1 MTTEKTP
8 TWAEKYRPRYF
19 TDIRGQ
25 SLAVEKLKSFVRNLK
40 PSSVKRAI
48 ALHGPPGT
56 GKTSLA
62 YVVANETK
70 SEIFELNASDLRD
83 RERLNEILKPAT
95 EQKSLTNKG
104 KVILVDEV
112 DGISEVDRGGLSELV
127 DLIESSSH
135 PIIITA
141 NDIWDKKF
149 SELRKIVELVQLKE
163 IDYKTIK
170 EIMIE
175 ILRKEKK
182 FIDGDILTNIAIKS
196 RGDLRAAI
204 NDLQIAAS
212 LENPAD
218 IIIDERNKEIDIFSA
233 MRIIFKG
240 KPNNSLLKLFDSVN
254 MPLEEVLL
262 WVEENI
268 PAEYQG
274 AELAKAYDALSKVD
288 IFKRR
293 IYRQQYWR
301 FLVYE
306 NALLSYGVASAKKTE
321 KLGFTS
327 YKKPTRILKMWLN
340 NQRIERKKT
349 IARKYAKFVHVGEK
363 RALREFPTIKAF
375 LLKPEV
381 QKELNLSEDEIE
393 YLGKE
398 NN

>member
-1 MTTEKTP
+1 MTTP
-8 TWAEKYRPRYF
+8 TWAEKYRPKYF

-25 SLAVEKLKSFVRNLK
+25 GLAVEKLRSFLKK
-40 PSSVKRAI
+40 PSQGKAI

-62 YVVANETK
+62 YVVANE
-70 SEIFELNASDLRD
+70 SHAEIFELNASDLRD
-83 RERLNEILKPAT
+83 REKLNEILKPAT
-95 EQKSLTNKG
+95 EQRSLTNKG

-112 DGISEVDRGGLSELV
+112 DGISEVDRGGLDELIS
-127 DLIESSSH
+127 LIESSSY
-135 PIIITA
+135 PMIITA

-149 SELRKIVELVQLKE
+149 SELRKTVELVQLKE

-182 FIDGDILTNIAIKS
+182 FIEGDILTNIAIKS

-204 NDLQIAAS
+204 NDLQIAANMP
-212 LENPAD
+212 NPSD

-233 MRIIFKG
+233 MRLIFKG
-240 KPNNSLLKLFDSVN
+240 KPNNALLKLFDSVN
-254 MPLEEVLL
+254 MPIEEILL
-262 WVEENI
+262 WIEENI
-268 PAEYQG
+268 PAEYSG
-274 AELAKAYDALSKVD
+274 KELAKAYDMLSKVD

-301 FLVYE
+301 FLIYE
-306 NALLSYGVASAKKTE
+306 TAFLSYGIASAKKTE

-340 NQRIERKKT
+340 NQRIARKKT

-363 RALREFPTIKAF
+363 RALREFPTIKLF
-375 LLKPEV
+375 LIKPEV
-381 QKELNLSEDEIE
+381 QKELGLSEEEVE
-393 YLGKE
+393 YLSKE

>member
-8 TWAEKYRPRYF
+8 TWAEKYRPKYF

-25 SLAVEKLKSFVRNLK
+25 SLAVEKLKAFVKK
-40 PSSVKRAI
+40 PAAGKAI
-48 ALHGPPGT
+48 ALYGPPGT

>member
-1 MTTEKTP
+1 MTTP
-8 TWAEKYRPRYF
+8 TWAEKYRPKYF

-25 SLAVEKLKSFVRNLK
+25 GLAVEKLRSFLKK
-40 PSSVKRAI
+40 PSQGKAI

-62 YVVANETK
+62 YVVANE
-70 SEIFELNASDLRD
+70 SHAEIFELNASDLRD
-83 RERLNEILKPAT
+83 REKLNEILKPAT
-95 EQKSLTNKG
+95 EQRSLTNKG

-112 DGISEVDRGGLSELV
+112 DGISEVDRGGLDELIS
-127 DLIESSSH
+127 LIESSSY
-135 PIIITA
+135 PMIITA

-149 SELRKIVELVQLKE
+149 SELRKTVELVQLKE

-170 EIMIE
+170 EIMTE

-182 FIDGDILTNIAIKS
+182 FIEGDILTNIAIKS

-204 NDLQIAAS
+204 NDLQIAANMP
-212 LENPAD
+212 NPSD

-233 MRIIFKG
+233 MRLIFKG
-240 KPNNSLLKLFDSVN
+240 KPNNALLKLFDSVN
-254 MPLEEVLL
+254 MPIEEILL
-262 WVEENI
+262 WIEENI
-268 PAEYQG
+268 PAEYSRK
-274 AELAKAYDALSKVD
+274 ELAKAYDMLSKVD

-301 FLVYE
+301 FLIYE
-306 NALLSYGVASAKKTE
+306 TAFLSYGIASAKKTE

-340 NQRIERKKT
+340 NQRIARKKT

-363 RALREFPTIKAF
+363 RALREFPTIKLF
-375 LLKPEV
+375 LIKPEV
-381 QKELNLSEDEIE
+381 QKELGLSEEEVE
-393 YLGKE
+393 YLSKE